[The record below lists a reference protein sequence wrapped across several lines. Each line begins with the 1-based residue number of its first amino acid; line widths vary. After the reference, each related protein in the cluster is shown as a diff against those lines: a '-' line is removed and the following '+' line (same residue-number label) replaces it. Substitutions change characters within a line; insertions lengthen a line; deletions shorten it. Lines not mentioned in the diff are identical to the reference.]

1 LTVYVIRRVALAVLV
16 VAGVIVLTFLIAH
29 IVPGDPAA
37 TWAGPHA
44 SAAQVAAARR
54 YLGLDRPPAVQL
66 LSYFGGVLT
75 GNWGIA
81 IHTHR
86 PVLSDLAIVAPAS
99 LELVTAAMI
108 IALLVAVPLGLI
120 SARWPGRA
128 SDHAI
133 RAGSIL
139 GVSMPIFWLALIL
152 QLVFAQRLR
161 LLPVAGEY
169 SPGLLFTHPLTR
181 LTGFGLIDAPLT
193 GNWPMFGSI
202 LGHLLLPAVVIAA
215 YPAGLLTRMIRAQVL
230 DTIGDAHVQM
240 VRSLGFS
247 ERAVFGRFAM
257 KLAWNPVAA
266 AVALVFAYSLVNTF
280 LVEAI
285 FDWPGLGS
293 YATASITSLDTPAI
307 LGVTLFIAL
316 VYVVANLA
324 VDIFQ
329 AVIDPRIRL
338 Q

>member
-1 LTVYVIRRVALAVLV
+1 LTVYVVRRVALAVLV

-86 PVLSDLAIVAPAS
+86 PVLSDLAVVAPAS

-108 IALLVAVPLGLI
+108 MALLVAVPLGLI

-169 SPGLLFTHPLTR
+169 SPSLLFTHPLTR

>member
-1 LTVYVIRRVALAVLV
+1 LIVYVARRVALAVLV
-16 VAGVIVLTFLIAH
+16 VAGVIVLTFVIARL
-29 IVPGDPAA
+29 VPGDPAA

-66 LSYFGGVLT
+66 LSYFGGILS
-75 GNWGIA
+75 GNWGVS

-86 PVLSDLAIVAPAS
+86 PVLSDLAAVAPAS

-108 IALLVAVPLGLI
+108 IALVVAVPLGLV

-161 LLPVAGEY
+161 LLPVAGEF

-181 LTGFGLIDAPLT
+181 VTGFGLIDAPLT

-202 LGHLLLPAVVIAA
+202 LSHMLLPVLVIAA
-215 YPAGLLTRMIRAQVL
+215 YPAGLLARMIRAQVL
-230 DTIGDAHVQM
+230 DTVGDAHIQM
-240 VRSLGFS
+240 ARALGFT

-257 KLAWNPVAA
+257 KLAWNPVAS

-293 YATASITSLDTPAI
+293 YTTASITSLDTPAI

-329 AVIDPRIRL
+329 AAIDPRIRL

>member
-1 LTVYVIRRVALAVLV
+1 MIVYVARRVALAVLV
-16 VAGVIVLTFLIAH
+16 VAGVIVLTFVIAH
-29 IVPGDPAA
+29 VVPGDPAA

-66 LSYFGGVLT
+66 LSYFGGILT

-86 PVLSDLAIVAPAS
+86 PVLSDLAVVAPAS

-108 IALLVAVPLGLI
+108 IALVVAVPLGLI

-128 SDHAI
+128 SDQVI

-152 QLVFAQRLR
+152 QLVFAQRLH

-169 SPGLLFTHPLTR
+169 SPSLLFTHPLTR

-324 VDIFQ
+324 VNIFQ

>member
-1 LTVYVIRRVALAVLV
+1 LIVYVARRVALAVLV
-16 VAGVIVLTFLIAH
+16 VAGVIVLTFAIAH
-29 IVPGDPAA
+29 LVPGDPAA

-54 YLGLDRPPAVQL
+54 HLGLDRPPAVQL
-66 LSYFGGVLT
+66 LSYFGGILS

-86 PVLSDLAIVAPAS
+86 PVLSDLAVVAPAS

-108 IALLVAVPLGLI
+108 IALVVAVPLGLI

-128 SDHAI
+128 SDQVI

-139 GVSMPIFWLALIL
+139 GVSMPIFWMALIL

-181 LTGFGLIDAPLT
+181 LTGFGVIDAPLT

-202 LGHLLLPAVVIAA
+202 LSHMLLPAVVIAA

-230 DTIGDAHVQM
+230 DTIGDSHVQM

-266 AVALVFAYSLVNTF
+266 ALALVFAYSLVNTF

-293 YATASITSLDTPAI
+293 YTTASITSLDTPAI

-316 VYVVANLA
+316 VYVLANLA

-329 AVIDPRIRL
+329 AAIDPRIRL
-338 Q
+338 R